1 MCACNPSAAAGGGPC
16 RGVQAKGPLRACKH
30 GLRVV
35 GAGEGARGTIISEA
49 MGSRPFGG
57 IDNVQKC
64 LVALAVPA
72 PTKERN
78 TCAARLLLPCRT
90 ASDGGSSG
98 GETAAGGVWSAGE
111 AAAAASKG
119 EAEGKADKEG
129 VCRAAG
135 SARARA
141 TGIKV
146 TEALFSAS

>member
-1 MCACNPSAAAGGGPC
+1 M
-16 RGVQAKGPLRACKH
+16 
-30 GLRVV
+30 V

-49 MGSRPFGG
+49 MGSRPFGW

-111 AAAAASKG
+111 AAAAASEG
-119 EAEGKADKEG
+119 EADGEG

-141 TGIKV
+141 SAIVV
-146 TEALFSAS
+146 TETLFSAS